1 MCVHVGCG
9 SDKTTLPHSESISSP
24 SGLKSVC
31 VRVSLRELCMYVCVL
46 VRAGFLSRHTVCL
59 CVCVCVCVAANK
71 HTDG

>member
-1 MCVHVGCG
+1 MQ
-9 SDKTTLPHSESISSP
+9 
-24 SGLKSVC
+24 SVC

-46 VRAGFLSRHTVCL
+46 VRAGFLSRHTVCVCESVFV